1 MAKKLCKMIE
11 IDWRDIIMGTGTTE
25 QAAAVTPSDDTDLAK
40 VTRGLYVGVS
50 GDVNCDVG
58 GVTLVF
64 TAMAAGIIH
73 PISVTRVRAT
83 STTAT
88 NIVAIY

>member
-1 MAKKLCKMIE
+1 
-11 IDWRDIIMGTGTTE
+11 MGVATTN
-25 QAAAVTPSDDTDLAK
+25 QVAAVTPSDSVDLTK
-40 VTRGLYVGVS
+40 ETRGLYVGVS

-58 GVTLVF
+58 GVTVVF

-73 PISVTRVRAT
+73 PIAVTRVRVA

>member
-1 MAKKLCKMIE
+1 
-11 IDWRDIIMGTGTTE
+11 MGVGTTE
-25 QAAAVTPSDDTDLAK
+25 QAVAVVPDDDTDLTK

-50 GDVNCDVG
+50 GDVECNIG
-58 GVTLVF
+58 GVTVIF

-73 PISVTRVRAT
+73 PVSVTRVLD
-83 STTAT
+83 SNTTAT

>member
-1 MAKKLCKMIE
+1 
-11 IDWRDIIMGTGTTE
+11 MGVGTTD
-25 QAAAVTPSDDTDLAK
+25 QAAVVTPSDDTDLSK

-50 GDVNCDVG
+50 GDVNCDIG

-73 PISVTRVRAT
+73 PIAVTRIRST

-88 NIVAIY
+88 NMVAIY

>member
-1 MAKKLCKMIE
+1 
-11 IDWRDIIMGTGTTE
+11 MGVGTTE
-25 QAAAVTPSDDTDLAK
+25 QAVAVVPSDATDLDK

-50 GDVNCDVG
+50 GDVECNIG
-58 GVTLVF
+58 GVTIVF

-73 PISVTRVRAT
+73 PISVTRVLDGN
-83 STTAT
+83 TTAT